1 MKNIIDCFPYFNE
14 KELLELRIKML
25 DPYVDQFVIS
35 EANLTHSGVPKEF
48 VVKNLINELDLPK
61 HKIRVLEVD
70 LTVESAQTPSYI
82 DLCHSTS
89 AKSAKD
95 AIYWTRE
102 RLQRDAIAQYIDEYD
117 DETVFIMS
125 DCDEII
131 DPTSIDFLVSMAR
144 KHPHVVIRVPLRLL
158 ESYADMEVTDLE
170 DNPVSWDD
178 SMFLCMKHHIR
189 NTEITLLKANRTP
202 NEFSPWNGLYIHQS
216 GSRLEN
222 LGWHFTWMG
231 NTNRKVEKSK
241 SFIHHSN
248 LNVVNNVSQETIS
261 LLSKQLNQEIITE
274 KKYKLKKIKRDLL
287 PKQIFEKPHIE
298 KFLLG
303 DRSRNTFLKVNV
315 FLYGGETE
323 LLELRLKLLY
333 QEIDLFLIIESNK
346 NFDNTERQFDC
357 DITLDILGIPKDK
370 IKILKINIPED
381 IVKPKDI
388 ESYLFNS
395 ARKYLIPDYQCLITT
410 VNEIPNP
417 DYFNYYFNI
426 LEENPDVV
434 LRYPM
439 VVISGKGDL
448 FLCDLQRNQIQR
460 SNSYLCSGKKFI
472 TNQVSDMRITNFP
485 GVYSTFLSDGGI
497 VENAGWKFDLLGD
510 IEKKKEYYKKSLCY
524 GDHSVLGRKLRL
536 EYLEDFRPYAGSA
549 EPLGQIEYRLDS
561 YDKSK
566 LPSLIFNTPRLKNF
580 FFPQDLPIDK
590 EIVPLKFDDTHLPL
604 LKFNKSAEN
613 MIFVVDDFYE
623 DPYSVREFA
632 MNQEF
637 EYNPDSYGYVGRR
650 TNKQFFPPGLKERF
664 EEIIG
669 ESIVTWED
677 QGMNG
682 RFQYNVAGEKLVF
695 HCDDQKWAGLIY
707 LTPDAP
713 YQAGTRMLAHKKT
726 RIRYNKHPKIMQCF
740 NQETFLDG
748 TPYETVDQIGNVFNR
763 LVIYKGGLL
772 HAATEYFGWNIEN
785 ARLWHMFFFD

>member
-14 KELLELRIKML
+14 RELLELRIRML

-35 EANLTHSGVPKEF
+35 EANLTHSGLPKEF
-48 VVKNLINELDLPK
+48 AVKKLIDELDLPK
-61 HKIRVLEVD
+61 DKIRVLEVD
-70 LTVESAQTPSYI
+70 LTAESAQTPSYI

-89 AKSAKD
+89 AKSEKD

-102 RLQRDAIAQYIDEYD
+102 RLQRDAIAQHIEDYD

-131 DPTSIDFLVSMAR
+131 DPTAIDFLVSMAR
-144 KHPHVVIRVPLRLL
+144 KHPHVIIRVPLRLL
-158 ESYADMEVTDLE
+158 ESYADMEVIDQTDQ
-170 DNPVSWDD
+170 PVSWDD

-189 NTEITLLKANRTP
+189 STEITLLKANRTP
-202 NEFSPWNGLYIHQS
+202 NEFSPWNGLYIHQN

-231 NTNRKVEKSK
+231 DTNRKVEKSK

-248 LNVVNNVSQETIS
+248 LDVVNNVSQETLK
-261 LLSKQLNQEIITE
+261 LLSEQLNQEIVTE
-274 KKYKLKKIKRDLL
+274 KKYKLKKIKRNLL
-287 PKQIFEKPHIE
+287 PTQIFEMPHVE

-303 DRSRNTFLKVNV
+303 NKDRNTFLRVNC
-315 FLYGGETE
+315 FLYNGEEE

-333 QEIDLFLIIESNK
+333 QDLDLFLIVESDK
-346 NFDNTERQFDC
+346 NFDGSFRDFDC
-357 DITLDILGIPKDK
+357 EKVIDQLSIPKDK
-370 IKILKINIPED
+370 IQILKVNVPED
-381 IVKPKDI
+381 VVRPKDI
-388 ESYLFNS
+388 EAYLFNS
-395 ARKYLIPDYQCLITT
+395 ARKYLIPDYQCLVTT
-410 VNEIPNP
+410 ANEIPDPN
-417 DYFNYYFNI
+417 YFNYYFNVCD
-426 LEENPDVV
+426 ENPDVV
-434 LRYPM
+434 LRYPLI
-439 VVISGKGDL
+439 VISAKGDL
-448 FLCDLQRNQIQR
+448 FLCDMQGNPIQK

-472 TNQVSDMRITNFP
+472 TNQVYDLRTINFSE
-485 GVYSTFLSDGGI
+485 VYSTYLSDGGI
-497 VENAGWKFDLLGD
+497 IENAGWQFDFLGD
-510 IEKKKEYYKKSLCY
+510 IEKKKEYYKKSVAY
-524 GDHSVLGRKLRL
+524 SEHSSLGRTTRL
-536 EYLEDFRPYAGSA
+536 SYLEEFRPYVGSA
-549 EPLGQIEYRLDS
+549 EPLGRPEFRLNE

-566 LPSLIFNTPRLKNF
+566 LPALIFNTPRLKDF
-580 FFPQDLPIDK
+580 FFPKDLPINK
-590 EIVPLKFDDTHLPL
+590 ETVPLKFDDAYLPF
-604 LKFNKSAEN
+604 LKLNKSADN

-637 EYNPDSYGYVGRR
+637 EHNPDSYGYVGRR
-650 TNKQFFPPGLKERF
+650 TIKQFFPPGLKERF

-669 ESIVTWED
+669 EPITYWEN

-740 NQETFLDG
+740 TQETFLDG

-772 HAATEYFGWNIEN
+772 HAASEYFGWNIEN